1 MESKGEERYYSD
13 IQEVEVAS
21 TPEEANR
28 KLDSGFELLKIETIS
43 IVQRL
48 GDLTAQET
56 RKLVFVLGKR
66 KEEERKASAQPQAEA
81 KEEIL
86 IPQSIPW
93 KEQTSGFAWAFATR
107 KDGSPIEE
115 YRSFVERLKLSPLE
129 RDGYRYSISK
139 DGKFLQRSKVE
150 AKK

>member
-43 IVQRL
+43 AEQSPEI
-48 GDLTAQET
+48 
-56 RKLVFVLGKR
+56 RKLIFVLGR
-66 KEEERKASAQPQAEA
+66 KKETTTAVSKPAPQGESS
-81 KEEIL
+81 KEIT
-86 IPQSIPW
+86 IPESIPW
-93 KEQTSGFAWAFATR
+93 TQKNESFAWAFATN
-107 KDGSPIEE
+107 KDGSLIEE

-129 RDGYRYSISK
+129 KDGYRYSLSK
-139 DGKFLQRSKVE
+139 DRKFLQRVKVE